1 MLLLNSKKGVI
12 TFNAPHVGETKHAP
26 HVGETKKMERATC
39 RRRAAVVAST
49 NLGEGVQPGERA
61 WSLQRGER

>member
-26 HVGETKKMERATC
+26 HVGRTKHAPHVVSG
-39 RRRAAVVAST
+39 RAAPSAIVNDNDDKIVVLVYFENSA
-49 NLGEGVQPGERA
+49 G
-61 WSLQRGER
+61 

>member
-26 HVGETKKMERATC
+26 HVGRTERKGGSQGAGPTTCAATK
-39 RRRAAVVAST
+39 
-49 NLGEGVQPGERA
+49 A
-61 WSLQRGER
+61 WGQFELSDECFNSI